1 MDREEDK
8 IPPFSNQK
16 KKKKRMKLGKLKL
29 RFPLEK
35 A

>member
-8 IPPFSNQK
+8 IPPFSNQ